1 MNTEPVKQELWKR
14 IYSRVLPYWPA
25 MLVGVLCLVGVAVV
39 QPLMAM
45 LMKPLL
51 DGGFNGDHPEYVWQ
65 IPSAIILIFIVRGAL
80 TFSNQYL
87 MSYVSNKV
95 LLQMRSEMFDRM
107 LRLPDREFKQAGS
120 SMLLNRFV
128 VDANSVMALAT
139 EVVTVLLRET
149 LIVLSLVG
157 VLFYLSWQLTLISLI
172 AFPLSVLIMRIISR
186 RVRRINRETL
196 TMNGELTKVVSE
208 GIEGQRVVKLFGGY
222 EQENRRFAFI
232 SAKLRRFAMRNTVA
246 SAAAAPITQTIAAV
260 ALSIVVAVAL
270 SQAAEGGQI
279 TVGGFAAFVTA
290 MIQMLDP
297 LKRLANIAGPMQRMM
312 VAAES
317 VYRLLDAEEEVDH
330 GTRTLPEPVKG
341 RLVFD
346 QVSHQFSDAERPTL
360 DNIELVIEP
369 GQTVAFIGRSGSGKT
384 TLLSMVPRFVDPTG
398 GRLLIDDIPV
408 QDLSLAS
415 LRQSI
420 SLVSQDVVLFDDTIA
435 ANVSYG
441 SKTPPSETA
450 IREALANADL
460 LSFVEAM
467 PEGIHTK
474 VGQNA
479 ARLSGG
485 QRQRLAIAR
494 ALMKNAP
501 ILILDEAT
509 SALDNESERQVQ
521 ASLER
526 LMKGR
531 TTLVIAH
538 RLSTIQ
544 DADLIVVLDAGRIQ
558 EMGSHEQLLEAN
570 GLYASLWQMQFHED

>member
-1 MNTEPVKQELWKR
+1 MTNEPVKKELWKR
-14 IYSRVLPYWPA
+14 VYGRVLPYWPA
-25 MLVGVLCLVGVAVV
+25 VLVGILCLIGVAAV
-39 QPLMAM
+39 QPLMALM
-45 LMKPLL
+45 LKPLL
-51 DGGFNGDHPEYVWQ
+51 DGGFSGDHPEYVWQ
-65 IPSAIILIFIVRGAL
+65 IPCAIVLIFLVRGVL
-80 TFSNQYL
+80 TFGNQYL

-95 LLQMRSEMFDRM
+95 LLQLRSEMFDRM
-107 LRLPDREFKQAGS
+107 LRLPDHEFKRAGS
-120 SMLLNRFV
+120 SLLLNRFV
-128 VDANSVMALAT
+128 VDANSVMSLAT

-149 LIVLSLVG
+149 LIVLSLMA
-157 VLFYLSWQLTLISLI
+157 VLFYLSWKLTLISLV
-172 AFPLSVLIMRIISR
+172 AFPLSVLIMRLISR

-196 TMNGELTKVVSE
+196 AMNGELTKVVSE

-222 EQENRRFAFI
+222 EQENRRFAAI
-232 SAKLRRFAMRNTVA
+232 SAKLRRFAMRNTMA
-246 SAAAAPITQTIAAV
+246 SAAAAPLTQTIAAI
-260 ALSIVVAVAL
+260 ALSVVVAVAL
-270 SQAAEGGQI
+270 SQSAEGGQI

-297 LKRLANIAGPMQRMM
+297 LKRLANIAGPMQRML
-312 VAAES
+312 VSAES
-317 VYRLLDAEEEVDH
+317 VYRLLDAEEEVDA
-330 GTRTLPEPVKG
+330 GTRPLPEPVRG
-341 RLVFD
+341 RITFEQL
-346 QVSHQFSDAERPTL
+346 SHTFPGAERPTL
-360 DNIELVIEP
+360 DGIDLVVEP

-384 TLLSMVPRFVDPTG
+384 TLLSMVPRFVDPSG
-398 GRLLIDDIPV
+398 GRILIDDLPIT
-408 QDLSLAS
+408 DLRLDS
-415 LRQSI
+415 LRQAI

-441 SKTPPSETA
+441 SRKPPSEAA
-450 IREALANADL
+450 IREALKNADL
-460 LSFVEAM
+460 LAFVDAM
-467 PEGIHTK
+467 PEGIHTR

-494 ALMKNAP
+494 ALMKDAP

-544 DADLIVVLDAGRIQ
+544 DADVIVVLDAGRIQ
-558 EMGSHEQLLEAN
+558 EKGSHAELLARG
-570 GLYASLWQMQFHED
+570 GLYASLWQMQFQE